1 MRIAQLAPLFLEVPP
16 REYGGTERIVHT
28 LTEQLV
34 KRGHDVTLFAAQG
47 STTAANLYPTGTL
60 PLWETGGNALAWHA
74 IEIEE
79 MVRHS
84 AEFDVIHS
92 HLEVLPWLGGERY
105 RSPLVTTMHGR
116 LDLDEQRQV
125 LKTFRHWPLVSIS
138 DAQRRPVDDLGLCW
152 LATVYHG
159 LDLEGVYSQGA
170 GAGGYLAFISR
181 FSPEKGPA
189 VAIRA
194 ARKAGMKLVM
204 AGPIPDENSEFFEAE
219 VEPLLKDSDVEL
231 VGELDDAGKN
241 KLLGNAAG
249 LLLPIQWDEP
259 FGLVFIESLA
269 CGTPIVSFPR
279 GSVPELME
287 NGRHGFLVNDE
298 DELADACRRVTGLDR
313 TECRRHALERFSP
326 ERMAADYERVYSGLV
341 RRD

>member
-47 STTAANLYPTGTL
+47 STTTADLYPMGTL
-60 PLWETGGNALAWHA
+60 PLWETGGNAFAWHA

-79 MVRHS
+79 LIRHS
-84 AEFDVIHS
+84 ADFDVIHS

-105 RSPLVTTMHGR
+105 QSPLVTTIHGR

-125 LKTFRHWPLVSIS
+125 LKVFRQWPLVSIS
-138 DAQRRPVDDLGLCW
+138 DAQRCPVDDLGLDW

-181 FSPEKGPA
+181 FSPEKGPD

-204 AGPIPDENSEFFEAE
+204 AGPIPDENREFFEAE

-231 VGELDDAGKN
+231 VGSSTTRARTSCSATPPASSSRSSGMSRSASCSSSRSPAGPRSSRSR
-241 KLLGNAAG
+241 AVRFQSSSRTAG
-249 LLLPIQWDEP
+249 MDSW
-259 FGLVFIESLA
+259 
-269 CGTPIVSFPR
+269 
-279 GSVPELME
+279 
-287 NGRHGFLVNDE
+287 
-298 DELADACRRVTGLDR
+298 
-313 TECRRHALERFSP
+313 
-326 ERMAADYERVYSGLV
+326 
-341 RRD
+341 